1 MDAEYCTADIFMTGA
16 RDDIQ
21 QRLSSRNH
29 QQQNRK
35 DEADASAAFRI
46 GMQLLDQPETA
57 SEYRE
62 ALQETERARYFPE
75 TVLQD
80 HRCCQDDGET
90 EQHGQKKQTAQD
102 RGG

>member
-1 MDAEYCTADIFMTGA
+1 MDAKYWTADIFMTGA
-16 RDDIQ
+16 MDNIQ

-29 QQQNRK
+29 QPQNRK
-35 DEADASAAFRI
+35 DEADASTALRI

-57 SEYRE
+57 SEHRE

-80 HRCCQDDGET
+80 HRCCQDHGET
-90 EQHGQKKQTAQD
+90 QQHGQKKQTVQD
-102 RGG
+102 